1 MSWFDSI
8 VSAAQDAA
16 QRVKHFA
23 EDVFPDF
30 GNLPTVSNPVV
41 LMVKGSDALMKGVVA
56 ASNDFNIKRAGYEPF
71 AKLPAD
77 YLAPDEQYSSDVQ
90 SHNLAT
96 RVADYAQATA
106 SKVSDAVGAVVDA
119 VTPAPGS
126 MPLWV
131 KFTVAGAVVI
141 GSVVVLQSL
150 IQGGRRAA

>member
-8 VSAAQDAA
+8 VSAAETAA
-16 QRVKHFA
+16 QRANTLLDSVL
-23 EDVFPDF
+23 PDF
-30 GNLPTVSNPVV
+30 GSLPIVSNPVV
-41 LMVKGSDALMKGVVA
+41 LAVKGSDALMKSAVA

-77 YLAPDEQYSSDVQ
+77 YMAPDEQYSSDVQ
-90 SHNLAT
+90 SHNLAS
-96 RVADYAQATA
+96 RVSLYAQATA
-106 SKVSDAVGAVVDA
+106 GKVSDAVGAVVDA

-126 MPLWV
+126 LPLWV

-150 IQGGRRAA
+150 MQGGRRAA